1 MKCSPACI
9 RIDISALQLH
19 GQASAVTTTDT
30 RMRQVNNAYSSRPG
44 IAWAILLVGSILS
57 GGCTVIGPDFEPPQ
71 ADLPQQWNDDGTGV
85 SEQQQD
91 DYSQWWQVFQ
101 DPVLN
106 TLVETARSQNLTLQI
121 AGLRVLETRAQLGI
135 VTGKLYPQS
144 QTVSGN
150 YSYNRG
156 KETPLTDKYFSQA
169 GTGFD
174 VAWELDFWGKFRR
187 SLESADA
194 SLLASV
200 AGYDDVLVTL
210 TAEVARNYVQ
220 IRTLEERIRLA
231 RENIAIQQRSLEL
244 TTNQYETGS
253 VTELDMQQATTQLRN
268 TQATVPSLQISLD
281 RFRHALSILMGM
293 PPQDLADMLD
303 SGSEIPTAPTEVAA
317 GIPAELLRRRP
328 DIRQA
333 ELQAAAQSAQVGV
346 ASAELLP
353 AFSLFG
359 SFGWNVNNAG
369 QDSLGDLFDANS
381 FAFST
386 GPAFN
391 WKILNYGR
399 LQNQVRVQD
408 ARLEQLLTNYENT
421 VLVAAGEVEDAIS
434 GFMNSRAEAVYRGES
449 AAAAKRS
456 SELSMLQYTEGVSLY
471 QSVLD
476 SNRSLASQQDAYA
489 QVRGNIAINLIALYK
504 ALGGGWETRTDMP
517 FVPEDVQRKMRERT
531 DWGKLLDIRDDTV
544 PVLDP
549 DADRWPAPDW

>member
-1 MKCSPACI
+1 MIQAENTGN
-9 RIDISALQLH
+9 RITGNAWLVLLA
-19 GQASAVTTTDT
+19 GAV
-30 RMRQVNNAYSSRPG
+30 
-44 IAWAILLVGSILS
+44 LS
-57 GGCTVIGPDFEPPQ
+57 GGCTVVGPDFELPQ
-71 ADLPQQWNDDGTGV
+71 ADLPGQWNDTGTAV
-85 SEQQQD
+85 LDQQQN

-106 TLVETARSQNLTLQI
+106 TLVETARSENLTLQI
-121 AGLRVLETRAQLGI
+121 AGLRVLEARAQLGI
-135 VTGKLYPQS
+135 VTGRLYPQS

-156 KETPLTDKYFSQA
+156 RETLLTDRYFSQA

-174 VAWELDFWGKFRR
+174 VAWEMDFWGKFRR

-244 TTNQYETGS
+244 TTNQFETGS

-268 TQATVPSLQISLD
+268 TQATVPGLQISLD

-293 PPQDLADMLD
+293 PPQDLADMLGS
-303 SGSEIPTAPTEVAA
+303 SGEIPTAPAEVAA

-369 QDSLGDLFDANS
+369 QNSLGDLFDANS

-434 GFMNSRAEAVYRGES
+434 GFVNSRMEADYRGES
-449 AAAAKRS
+449 AAAALRS
-456 SELSMLQYTEGVSLY
+456 SELSMLQYSEGVSLY

-476 SNRSLASQQDAYA
+476 SNRSLAAQQDAYA

-504 ALGGGWETRTDMP
+504 ALGGGWETRTDLP
-517 FVPEDVQRKMRERT
+517 FVPTQIQRKMRERT
-531 DWGKLLDIRDDTV
+531 DWGKLLDTSDDDV

-549 DADRWPAPDW
+549 DSDRWPAPDW

>member
-1 MKCSPACI
+1 
-9 RIDISALQLH
+9 
-19 GQASAVTTTDT
+19 
-30 RMRQVNNAYSSRPG
+30 MRQVKNASNRNLG
-44 IAWAILLVGSILS
+44 TAWAILLAGAVML

-71 ADLPQQWNDDGTGV
+71 ADLPQQWNDTGTTV
-85 SEQQQD
+85 LKQQQYN
-91 DYSQWWQVFQ
+91 YSQWWQVFQ

-106 TLVETARSQNLTLQI
+106 TLVETARNQNLTLQI
-121 AGLRVLETRAQLGI
+121 AGLRVLEARAQLGI
-135 VTGKLYPQS
+135 VTGSLYPQS

-156 KETPLTDKYFSQA
+156 RETPLTDRYFSQA

-174 VAWELDFWGKFRR
+174 VAWEMDFWGKFRR

-194 SLLASV
+194 NLLASV

-268 TQATVPSLQISLD
+268 TQATVPQLQISLD

-293 PPQDLADMLD
+293 PPQDLADMLG
-303 SGSEIPTAPTEVAA
+303 SGSEIPTAPAEVAA

-369 QDSLGDLFDANS
+369 QDSLGDLFNANS

-449 AAAAKRS
+449 ADAAKRS
-456 SELSMLQYTEGVSLY
+456 SDLSMLQYTEGVSLY

-517 FVPEDVQRKMRERT
+517 FVPEEVQQKMRERT
-531 DWGKLLDIRDDTV
+531 DWGDMLDISDDNV

-549 DADRWPAPDW
+549 DTDRWPAPDW

>member
-1 MKCSPACI
+1 MKCSPAAI
-9 RIDISALQLH
+9 HFDLPDLQLH
-19 GQASAVTTTDT
+19 GRPPLAATTET
-30 RMRQVNNAYSSRPG
+30 RMRQAKHASSSTPG
-44 IAWAILLVGSILS
+44 NTWAVILAGAILS
-57 GGCTVIGPDFEPPQ
+57 GGCTVIGPDFNKPQ
-71 ADLPQQWNDDGTGV
+71 TELPEQWNDTGTV
-85 SEQQQD
+85 VLEKQQA

-121 AGLRVLETRAQLGI
+121 AGLRVLEARAQLGI
-135 VTGKLYPQS
+135 VTGNLYPQN

-156 KETPLTDKYFSQA
+156 KETLLTDRYFSQA
-169 GTGFD
+169 GIGFD
-174 VAWELDFWGKFRR
+174 VAWEMDFWGKFRR

-210 TAEVARNYVQ
+210 IAEVARNYVQ

-244 TTNQYETGS
+244 TTNQFETGS

-268 TQATVPSLQISLD
+268 TQATVPGLQISLD
-281 RFRHALSILMGM
+281 KARHALSILMGM
-293 PPQDLADMLD
+293 PPQDLDEMLG
-303 SGSEIPTAPTEVAA
+303 SGGEIPTAPAEVAA

-369 QDSLGDLFDANS
+369 QDSLGDLFNASS
-381 FAFST
+381 FSFST
-386 GPAFN
+386 GPAFR

-399 LQNQVRVQD
+399 LKNQVRVQD
-408 ARLEQLLTNYENT
+408 ARLEQLLSNYENT

-434 GFMNSRAEAVYRGES
+434 GFLNSRLEADYRGQS
-449 AAAAKRS
+449 AAAAERS
-456 SELSMLQYTEGVSLY
+456 SSLSMLQYTEGVSLY

-476 SNRSLASQQDAYA
+476 SNRSLAAQQDAYA

-517 FVPEDVQRKMRERT
+517 FVPADVQRKMRART
-531 DWGKLLDIRDDTV
+531 DWGKLLEIRDKNV
-544 PVLDP
+544 PVLKP
-549 DADRWPAPDW
+549 DSDHWPAPDW